1 MFLEGLWLET
11 IEATGKLIGRIKE
24 AIIYT
29 WFF

>member
-29 WFF
+29 K